1 MLLEF
6 RVRNYKS
13 IRDDCIFSMV
23 ASADKQHANTHLIN
37 TGIKALPN
45 ILRTAVIYG
54 ANASGKSTLVNAIT
68 FARALVA
75 ESSTSMQLGQPL
87 NTQPFRLD
95 NKNNNEPSEFE
106 FTYIDNGVRYQYGF
120 SLNSKQIIEEWLLVY
135 RNAKPQQWFRRRYD
149 VEINKDVYEFSSYL
163 SGPRKLW
170 QESTRPN
177 ALFLSTAVQLNSE
190 QLSPVFGW
198 IVNKLLPIGAGVTPL
213 PDITTGML
221 QDPDSKR
228 EVQDFLTSADI
239 SITDIR
245 LEPRKGFIQTWNFDI
260 ATGKSNISNEEKEMF
275 SPQFMHVTENGSA
288 VFELHEESMGT
299 QRLYAFAGPVL
310 DILKQGKILI
320 VDELDSSLHTLLVR
334 RLVDM
339 FNDPVLNKNSAQLIF
354 TTHDTALL
362 DIEILRRDQVWFVEK
377 NSDQASTLYPLSD
390 FSPRKNEA
398 LERGYL
404 VGRYGA
410 VPFFSDFKI

>member
-13 IRDDCIFSMV
+13 IKDDCIFSMV
-23 ASADKQHANTHLIN
+23 ANTDKLHAETHVIK
-37 TGIKALPN
+37 TGIKSIPG
-45 ILRTAVIYG
+45 ILRSSVIYG

-68 FARALVA
+68 FARAVVA
-75 ESSTSMQLGQPL
+75 ESSTSMQLGQTF

-95 NKNNNEPSEFE
+95 EKYILEPSEFE
-106 FTYIDNGVRYQYGF
+106 FTYLDDGVRYQYGF
-120 SLNSKQIIEEWLLVY
+120 ALNSKQVVEEWLLVY
-135 RNAKPQQWFRRRYD
+135 RNAKPQQWFKRSYH
-149 VEINKDVYEFSSYL
+149 NKLHKEVYEFSSYL

-190 QLSPVFGW
+190 QLSPVFNW
-198 IVNKLLPIGAGVTPL
+198 IVNKLLPISAGVTPL
-213 PDITTGML
+213 PDTTTAML
-221 QDPDSKR
+221 QNSDGKK
-228 EVQDFLTSADI
+228 EVQEFLTSADI

-245 LEPRKGFIQTWNFDI
+245 IEPRRGFTQTWNFDA
-260 ATGKSNISNEEKEMF
+260 ATGKSNINNEESEMLF
-275 SPQFMHVTENGSA
+275 PQFMHVTEKGSA
-288 VFELHEESMGT
+288 VFELHEESLGT
-299 QRLYAFAGPVL
+299 QRIYAFAGPVL

-339 FNDPVLNKNSAQLIF
+339 FNDPILNKNSAQLIF

-362 DIEILRRDQVWFVEK
+362 DTDILRRDQVWFVEK
-377 NSDQASTLYPLSD
+377 DPSQATTIYPLTD

-410 VPFFSDFKI
+410 LPFFRDFKF